1 MITRLRVL
9 GAILFVGLATPFLAL
24 VQFMVMKSGLMR
36 QNILPPLWH
45 LTVIRAL
52 GVRIRVVGAMSA
64 QRPLLIAANHISWA
78 DIMVIGSKFD
88 VRFIAK
94 SEMSDW
100 PVMGFLSKLQRT
112 VFVERERR
120 RKSGEQAGE
129 IASGL
134 AAGDAMVLFPEGT
147 TADGNFILP
156 FKSSLF
162 GAAQMAIDEH
172 TADKVF
178 IQPVALAY
186 TKVNGLP
193 MGRKHPKKLFVK
205 TYGCQ
210 MNVYDSERMAEALG
224 AEGYVTTDVA
234 EDADMVLLNTCHIRE
249 KAAEKVYSELGRLR
263 QPEGSARAKGG
274 PESRRRRLRRAGRG
288 RGNPA
293 PDRPVVDLVVGPQ
306 SLSPPARDGR
316 SRAANAAGR
325 HRLSG
330 RGQVRPAA
338 GAAPGRCARGRA
350 AFLTVQEGCDKFCT
364 FCVVPYTRGAEVS
377 APGRPDPAGR
387 SGAAWWPACARS
399 RCWARTST
407 PTMAK
412 GRTAEWGLGQLL
424 CRLAEIDGL
433 ARLRYTTSHPNDMD
447 DDLIAAHGDLPA
459 LMPYLH
465 LPVQSG
471 SDRILKAMN
480 RKHTGGHYL
489 RLIERIRAARPI
501 SLLSSDFIVGFPGE
515 TDADFRGVPDAS
527 RREFAHDRDRR
538 SDADRP
544 AVKYKIGPGR
554 GVAHSGRRAWCRDRA
569 LQRH

>member
-1 MITRLRVL
+1 MGVRLPGGRRIGGGPSMITRLRVL

-193 MGRKHPKKLFVK
+193 MGRKHRARFSWAGGEGLWPSLRRFLH
-205 TYGCQ
+205 
-210 MNVYDSERMAEALG
+210 ERAVDVELRFGEPVEFNAASKRKDVAKVVEASVREMFAEAL
-224 AEGYVTTDVA
+224 
-234 EDADMVLLNTCHIRE
+234 
-249 KAAEKVYSELGRLR
+249 
-263 QPEGSARAKGG
+263 
-274 PESRRRRLRRAGRG
+274 
-288 RGNPA
+288 
-293 PDRPVVDLVVGPQ
+293 
-306 SLSPPARDGR
+306 
-316 SRAANAAGR
+316 
-325 HRLSG
+325 
-330 RGQVRPAA
+330 
-338 GAAPGRCARGRA
+338 
-350 AFLTVQEGCDKFCT
+350 
-364 FCVVPYTRGAEVS
+364 
-377 APGRPDPAGR
+377 AGR
-387 SGAAWWPACARS
+387 S
-399 RCWARTST
+399 
-407 PTMAK
+407 
-412 GRTAEWGLGQLL
+412 
-424 CRLAEIDGL
+424 
-433 ARLRYTTSHPNDMD
+433 
-447 DDLIAAHGDLPA
+447 
-459 LMPYLH
+459 
-465 LPVQSG
+465 
-471 SDRILKAMN
+471 
-480 RKHTGGHYL
+480 
-489 RLIERIRAARPI
+489 
-501 SLLSSDFIVGFPGE
+501 
-515 TDADFRGVPDAS
+515 
-527 RREFAHDRDRR
+527 
-538 SDADRP
+538 
-544 AVKYKIGPGR
+544 
-554 GVAHSGRRAWCRDRA
+554 
-569 LQRH
+569 